1 MKKLLNQPTN
11 YLVLEGVIFVT
22 MYLTLGN
29 GISNM
34 IIQKDLQYLL
44 FSVFAWITQFF
55 GVTLLMLL
63 FYWILKV
70 ILLLLSKRKRIG
82 E

>member
-44 FSVFAWITQFF
+44 FSIFAWIIQFF

-70 ILLLLSKRKRIG
+70 ILLLLSKRIRIG